1 NQLPLNF
8 KVSLENTDLSFIQIF
23 WDRNFKQAQGIT
35 NLILNL
41 SGTVGEPIF
50 NGHLTLNQGS
60 LELTSIPLKLDKI
73 ETKVEI
79 VNNLVKIPQM
89 TFMLD
94 NNLIYISGDFKL
106 VNFQPD
112 DLRIKIWNEGGKL
125 IYGDILTAQT
135 NFQAEI
141 NGSIDSPQIKGE
153 FIFSEGEL
161 NWKPGY
167 QFIPEKNDSLRRLK
181 GKVDLS
187 AKILNNFQ
195 FKAPNL
201 DLKLD
206 GEIKI
211 QGDLPQPIFTGQL
224 TVGKGYFVFL
234 EQKFQFSEGKLLLN
248 EFTGPDVL
256 LDIKANTK
264 VSQVTVFLKI
274 SGNLSAPQ
282 ISLSSKPALSEAEII
297 SLLTL
302 NKNISGLSEGEVGEL
317 LRGEIFNLIFQ
328 GLSINFLRRAEN
340 QIANY
345 LGLDVFRIETIFKEN
360 SETTPFY
367 DLNFKTF
374 GIEVGKSITEDL
386 FLTYSTSLDGF
397 SERSLGIDYQF
408 KPDLSFTAEIN
419 TYELEKSGTE
429 IKMGLQFEF

>member
-1 NQLPLNF
+1 
-8 KVSLENTDLSFIQIF
+8 
-23 WDRNFKQAQGIT
+23 
-35 NLILNL
+35 
-41 SGTVGEPIF
+41 
-50 NGHLTLNQGS
+50 
-60 LELTSIPLKLDKI
+60 
-73 ETKVEI
+73 
-79 VNNLVKIPQM
+79 M
-89 TFMLD
+89 TFLLD

-135 NFQAEI
+135 NFQAKI
-141 NGSIDSPQIKGE
+141 NGTINYPQIKGE

-161 NWKPGY
+161 NWIPGY
-167 QFIPEKNDSLRRLK
+167 QLIPEKTDSLMHLK
-181 GKVDLS
+181 GRVDLS
-187 AKILNNFQ
+187 AKILKNFQ

-201 DLKLD
+201 DLELD

-224 TVGKGYFVFL
+224 TVRKGYFMFI
-234 EQKFQFSEGKLLLN
+234 EQKFQFTEGKLLLN
-248 EFTGPDVL
+248 EFTGPDLL

-264 VSQVTVFLKI
+264 VSQITVFLKI

-282 ISLSSKPALSEAEII
+282 ISLSSKPALSEVEII

-302 NKNISGLSEGEVGEL
+302 NKNISGLSEGDIGEL
-317 LRGEIFNLIFQ
+317 LREEISNLIFQ

-345 LGLDVFRIETIFKEN
+345 LGLDIFRIETIFKEN
-360 SETTPFY
+360 SKTTPFY

-397 SERSLGIDYQF
+397 SERSFGIDYQF

-419 TYELEKSGTE
+419 TFALEENNSE
-429 IKMGLQFEF
+429 IKIGLQFEF